1 MERILEYTRL
11 GSEPARVCDGA
22 PASPP
27 DWPSGG
33 RVAFEGVSACYRPGL
48 PPVLRD
54 LSFTVPVGAS
64 LPTCLPI
71 LGMIRFVR

>member
-22 PASPP
+22 PAPP
-27 DWPSGG
+27 SGWPSGG
-33 RVAFEGVSACYRPGL
+33 RLAFEGVSACYRPGL

-54 LSFTVPVGAS
+54 LSFTVPVRCNLFAS
-64 LPTCLPI
+64 VIACL
-71 LGMIRFVR
+71 V